1 MGNSLEIAPIAIS
14 LVALTISGI
23 TLWLTHLRLG
33 TVKITRPSQIY
44 LGPDGEVPHAAK
56 IVVRT
61 LLYSTSSRGRCVDQ
75 LFVKL
80 SRGESSH
87 CFSVWVHGQGSNLV
101 RAAGLMVGPN
111 GVDRMHHFLI
121 SQDANFEFQ
130 AGEYKFELFMEVVG
144 ERKPKLAFAQTLLIN
159 DRDARAMNSPFEGL
173 FFDWGPESRSYLKT
187 VRPTRSD
194 ILVPKLEHPET
205 QK

>member
-1 MGNSLEIAPIAIS
+1 MINELEIAPIAIS

-44 LGPDGEVPHAAK
+44 LGPDGEIPYAAK
-56 IVVRT
+56 IAVRT

-75 LFVKL
+75 LFVRL

-87 CFSVWVHGQGSNLV
+87 CFSVWVHGHGASLV

-111 GVDRMHHFLI
+111 GVDLMHQFLI
-121 SQDANFEFQ
+121 SRDANFEFQ
-130 AGEYKFELFMEVVG
+130 AGEYKFELFMEIVG
-144 ERKPKLAFAQTLLIN
+144 KRKPKLVFAQTLSIN
-159 DRDARAMNSPFEGL
+159 EKDARAMNSPLEGL
-173 FFDWGPESRSYLKT
+173 FFDWGPESGSYQKT
-187 VRPTRSD
+187 IRPMRPD
-194 ILVPKLEHPET
+194 ILVPDLDNPEMR
-205 QK
+205 K